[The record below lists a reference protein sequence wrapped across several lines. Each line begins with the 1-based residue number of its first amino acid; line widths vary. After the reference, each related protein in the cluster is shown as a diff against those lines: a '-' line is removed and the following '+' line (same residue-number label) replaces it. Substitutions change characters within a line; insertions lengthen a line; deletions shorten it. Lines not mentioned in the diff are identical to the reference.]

1 MDDVARLVHEI
12 FYIINKN
19 QHFEFPHSNCDRYK
33 DEELADLYFKQSGFG
48 SYCCAIITSRTGN
61 ECIVDTLRHNSQF
74 VNYVSA
80 WMRLKFTAEQVDP
93 LRYARYFE
101 RLPIPAHKTPK
112 LPSELL
118 ELYKADCTEFYGIVD
133 SLANRIQLRWIEM
146 LLGHERNDDKLDYMC
161 TRINREYIQFR
172 TTTFDPY
179 ELPIK
184 PFLEFQHKLRL
195 TLSSQL

>member
-1 MDDVARLVHEI
+1 
-12 FYIINKN
+12 
-19 QHFEFPHSNCDRYK
+19 
-33 DEELADLYFKQSGFG
+33 
-48 SYCCAIITSRTGN
+48 
-61 ECIVDTLRHNSQF
+61 
-74 VNYVSA
+74 
-80 WMRLKFTAEQVDP
+80 MRLKFTAEQVDP